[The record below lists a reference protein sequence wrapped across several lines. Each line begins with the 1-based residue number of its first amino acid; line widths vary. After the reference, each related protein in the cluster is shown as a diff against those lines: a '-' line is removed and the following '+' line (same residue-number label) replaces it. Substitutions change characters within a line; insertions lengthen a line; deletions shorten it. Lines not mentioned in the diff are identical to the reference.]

1 MHSGIVEMS
10 FTDSSNGEGLIPAS
24 PVIDRERMD
33 LDQDKMQKIRSLLK
47 FNPKGLSI
55 SEIATRLKLNRNSV
69 AKYLELLSIS
79 GQVEM
84 QSYGS
89 AKVYYLSQRVP
100 LSALLNF
107 SSDLVLILDSDRKV
121 IQVNEQILQFFGEKR
136 ENIVGKLINEIPPDI
151 VSLLPVQE
159 ILTPQ
164 DSQTERTRELES
176 HIRGESY
183 YFREKFIPT
192 VFDDGGEGLTIIMED
207 ITKDKRY
214 ERDLEI
220 NEARYRGIVEDQTE
234 LICRNLPDGTL
245 TFVNDSYC
253 RYFGKSR
260 EQLIGTSFLPLIPE
274 EQREK
279 VLQQI
284 RTLNKENPV
293 MTHEHQVIHPVL
305 GLRWQQWTNRVFFDE
320 QGVAMEYQGTG
331 RDVSDRRA
339 AEELVASYAEE
350 MKFLSQTAMSFV
362 RIPDNEDIYLTI
374 GGNMRPLLP
383 EGAIVIIESFD
394 RITNSVTIRAILDSG
409 VITALRE
416 MLNRDPL
423 GMVFPN
429 DTRLIGE
436 LRADSFVRLSG
447 GLSGDMCR
455 VLSPQ
460 IPVELCRTLDARFGI
475 GDAYIFGLISEQGDF
490 FGHVI
495 ILCRK
500 GTELENTGIISAYMS
515 QASISVQKYSM
526 ESRLRKSEEQFRNVA
541 ELSPFPVS
549 IIDVDNRYLYVNDSF
564 THTFGY
570 TLDDISTGR
579 DWFEKAFPD
588 HDLARKAIITWHSDL
603 ARARPGEVRP
613 RIFPVR
619 CKSGEDKEVL
629 FRPVKMSDGRH
640 FILYE
645 DITERQKAEKIRNL
659 LAAIVLYSDDAIIG
673 KQPDGTIISWNP
685 AAERMFGYKAEEVT
699 GRPVQIMIP
708 AHLHADEQNILNRVR
723 KGERIAHFETLR
735 TRKDGR
741 AFDVSVSISPI
752 RDENGVVVGASSI
765 VRDISVQKAEEKL
778 KETEERYRSLVDNI
792 CVGVYRS
799 TGDPQGRFV
808 WGNSS
813 LVEIFGCSSLE
824 ALQQVPVAELFLE
837 RDGRKELLD
846 DLKQEGVVKNR
857 VLHLKRCDG
866 TPIRVRVT
874 ATAVFTQSGEIDV
887 ITGIVEDITERWEF
901 EQDLSRAHASI
912 QHIVDC
918 IPDPS
923 CVVGQDRNVV
933 AWNSAMEALTGF
945 PRTEIVGQP
954 DIDKAFSRIG
964 IARPL
969 LHDLLDMPPDELNT
983 QSPDYT
989 LRRRVN
995 PAGLALQGI
1004 IREEIE
1010 EKACLFRGPDGVC
1023 LGAMATISCRAN
1035 PDENFQ
1041 GSKKS

>member
-1 MHSGIVEMS
+1 
-10 FTDSSNGEGLIPAS
+10 
-24 PVIDRERMD
+24 MD

-121 IQVNEQILQFFGEKR
+121 IQVNEQVLQFFGERR
-136 ENIVGKLINEIPPDI
+136 ENIVGKLVSDIPPDI
-151 VSLLPVQE
+151 LSLLPVPEIQPPHVPLQE
-159 ILTPQ
+159 L
-164 DSQTERTRELES
+164 TRELES

-192 VFDDGGEGLTIIMED
+192 VFDDGGEGLTIIVED

-220 NEARYRGIVEDQTE
+220 SEARYRGIVEDQTE
-234 LICRNLPDGTL
+234 LICRHLPDSTL

-260 EQLIGTSFLPLIPE
+260 EKLLGTSFLALIPE
-274 EQREK
+274 EQRDP
-279 VLQQI
+279 VLRQF

-305 GLRWQQWTNRVFFDE
+305 GLRWQQWTNRVILDD
-320 QGVAMEYQGTG
+320 QGVPMEYQGTG
-331 RDVSDRRA
+331 RDVSDRHA
-339 AEELVASYAEE
+339 AEELVANYAAE

-362 RIPDNEDIYLTI
+362 RIPDKEDIYQTI
-374 GGNMRPLLP
+374 GENMRPLLP
-383 EGAIVIIESFD
+383 EGAIVIVESFD
-394 RITNSVTIRAILDSG
+394 RITNSVTIRAIPDPG
-409 VITALRE
+409 VVTVLRE
-416 MLNRDPL
+416 ILNRDPL

-429 DTRLIGE
+429 DTSLIGD
-436 LRADSFVRLSG
+436 LTAGSFVRLSG

-455 VLSPQ
+455 AISPQ
-460 IPVELCRTLDARFGI
+460 IPEELCRILDTRFGI
-475 GDAYIFGLISEQGDF
+475 GDGYVFGLISEQGDF

-495 ILCRK
+495 VLCRK
-500 GTELENTGIISAYMS
+500 GTTLANTGIISPYMS
-515 QASISVQKYSM
+515 QASVAVQKYSM

-549 IIDVDNRYLYVNDSF
+549 IIDVDNRYLYVNESF
-564 THTFGY
+564 TKTFGY
-570 TLDDISTGR
+570 TLDDIRTGR

-588 HDLARKAIITWHSDL
+588 QELARKAIITWHSDL
-603 ARARPGEVRP
+603 ERARPGEVRP

-619 CKSGEDKEVL
+619 CRSGEDKEVL

-645 DITERQKAEKIRNL
+645 DITERQKAEKVRNL

-673 KQPDGTIISWNP
+673 KQMDGTIISWNP
-685 AAERMFGYKAEEVT
+685 AAERMLGYKEEEVI
-699 GRPVQIMIP
+699 GRPIRIIIP
-708 AHLHADEQNILNRVR
+708 GNLHADEQSILNRVR

-741 AFDVSVSISPI
+741 VFDVSISVSPI
-752 RDENGVVVGASSI
+752 RDEKGVVVGASSI
-765 VRDISVQKAEEKL
+765 VRDISVRKAEEKL

-792 CVGVYRS
+792 SVGVYRS

-813 LVEIFGCSSLE
+813 LVEILGCSSLE
-824 ALQQVPVAELFLE
+824 ALQKVPVAELFLE
-837 RDGRKELLD
+837 RDGRKELLE
-846 DLKQEGVVKNR
+846 DLKQQGFVKNR
-857 VLHLKRCDG
+857 VLNLKRCDG
-866 TPIRVRVT
+866 APICVRVT
-874 ATAVFTQSGEIDV
+874 ATAVFTQSGEIDL

-901 EQDLSRAHASI
+901 ERDLTRAHAAI
-912 QHIVDC
+912 QHIIDC
-918 IPDPS
+918 FPDAS
-923 CVVGQDRNVV
+923 CVVGQDRNVI

-945 PRTEIVGQP
+945 TRMEIVGKS

-964 IARPL
+964 ITRPL
-969 LHDLLDMPPDELNT
+969 LHDLLDLPPEVLNT
-983 QSPDYT
+983 QYPDCT

-995 PAGLALQGI
+995 PAGISQKNISSEKIGQ
-1004 IREEIE
+1004 IE
-1010 EKACLFRGPDGVC
+1010 EKACLFRDPDGVC
-1023 LGAMATISCRAN
+1023 LGAMATLSYRPSPDTSC
-1035 PDENFQ
+1035 PDNN
-1041 GSKKS
+1041 KT